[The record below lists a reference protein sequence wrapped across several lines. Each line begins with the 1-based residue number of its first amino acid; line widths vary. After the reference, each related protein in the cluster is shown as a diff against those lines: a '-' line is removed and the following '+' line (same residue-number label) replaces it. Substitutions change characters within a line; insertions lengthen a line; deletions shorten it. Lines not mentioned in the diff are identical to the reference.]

1 MELAQVT
8 FQQMESIM
16 NTLVEST
23 KIKKYDVGYI
33 RNVVPKIWRRG
44 WGERILR
51 ALTTHIWVY
60 KYSLG

>member
-16 NTLVEST
+16 NTLVELT

-33 RNVVPKIWRRG
+33 WNVVPKI
-44 WGERILR
+44 
-51 ALTTHIWVY
+51 
-60 KYSLG
+60 